1 MDNNNAQEQIRN
13 LLTRKGE
20 LLRAQIR
27 AGEDRRKEIQ
37 KNLAEIDKA
46 IFQIRARVENVV
58 IRRIQSV
65 A

>member
-1 MDNNNAQEQIRN
+1 MGNDQIRH

-37 KNLAEIDKA
+37 KNLEEIDKA
-46 IFQIRARVENVV
+46 IFLIRARTQNVIV
-58 IRRIQSV
+58 HRIKSV